1 MQLILPM
8 FSLLLALVAVSA
20 CEGDCIV
27 DITNEYLNRYE
38 NILLT
43 TLQNLES
50 ASQFIIVV

>member
-8 FSLLLALVAVSA
+8 FSLLLAPVAVSA